1 MLTTNST
8 KMALDKFGMLDAAKV
23 VHRFYRKCRS
33 VHLGNMLM
41 LKRVK
46 QGNLLVDEAK
56 FRAAVGAAIDQLL
69 ERLGDDQLGDYL
81 EFGVYNGSTLAIVH
95 DLLERRGR
103 TNSRLFGFDSFEGLP
118 PEANVDD
125 NNIWMPGQYRCPE
138 EFASDFLTKRGVD
151 WQRVALIKGW
161 FSETCKPSTRT
172 QHQMKKAGIIMV
184 DSDLYSSA
192 VEALN
197 FCEPLI
203 GQHTLIIFDE
213 YYPGGRKDRFL
224 GEEKAFA
231 EFLEA
236 KPDITS
242 IELDESYSFGSRM
255 FLLERRSAG

>member
-1 MLTTNST
+1 MPTTSST
-8 KMALDKFGMLDAAKV
+8 KIALNKIGLLDAAMV

-33 VHLGNMLM
+33 VHLGNILM
-41 LKRVK
+41 LRRVR

-56 FRAAVGAAIDQLL
+56 FRAVVGAAIDRLL
-69 ERLGDDQLGDYL
+69 ERLGDHELGDYL

-103 TNSRLFGFDSFEGLP
+103 TSSRLIGFDSFEGLP

-125 NNIWMPGQYRCPE
+125 NNLWMPGQYRCPE
-138 EFASDFLTKRGVD
+138 KFARDFLTKRGVD

-161 FSETCKPSTRT
+161 FSETCKPSIRTRY
-172 QHQMKKAGIIMV
+172 QIKSAGIIMI

-192 VEALN
+192 VAALK

-203 GQHTLIIFDE
+203 GHNALIIFDE
-213 YYPGGRKDRFL
+213 YYPGGRKGRFL

-236 KPDITS
+236 HQDITS
-242 IELDESYSFGSRM
+242 IDLDESYSFGSRL
-255 FLLERRSAG
+255 FLLERRSCG

>member
-1 MLTTNST
+1 MLSTSST
-8 KMALDKFGMLDAAKV
+8 KIALDKIGMLDAAKV
-23 VHRFYRKCRS
+23 VHRFYRRCRS

-56 FRAAVGAAIDQLL
+56 FRDAVGSAIDQLL
-69 ERLGDDQLGDYL
+69 ERLGDDELGDYL

-95 DLLERRGR
+95 DLLDRRGR
-103 TNSRLFGFDSFEGLP
+103 TRSRLFGFDSFEGLP

-138 EFASDFLTKRGVD
+138 DFACEFLTKRGVD
-151 WQRVALIKGW
+151 WGRVALIKGW
-161 FSETCKPSTRT
+161 FSDTCTPETKTR
-172 QHQMKKAGIIMV
+172 HQMQRAGIIMV

-192 VEALN
+192 VEALS

-203 GQHTLIIFDE
+203 DRHALIIFDE
-213 YYPGGRKDRFL
+213 YYPGGRKDRYL

-236 KPDITS
+236 RPDFTS
-242 IELDESYSFGSRM
+242 TQLDESYSFGSRM
-255 FLLERRSAG
+255 FLLERQS

>member
-1 MLTTNST
+1 
-8 KMALDKFGMLDAAKV
+8 
-23 VHRFYRKCRS
+23 
-33 VHLGNMLM
+33 
-41 LKRVK
+41 
-46 QGNLLVDEAK
+46 LLVDEPK
-56 FRAAVGAAIDQLL
+56 FKAAVGEGIDRLL
-69 ERLGDDQLGDYL
+69 GRLGDDELGDYL

-95 DLLERRGR
+95 DLLAARGL

-118 PEANVDD
+118 EEANVDD

-138 EFASDFLTKRGVD
+138 DFARDFLTNRGVD

-161 FSETCKPSTRT
+161 FSETCNPSTKT
-172 QHQMKKAGIIMV
+172 HHQMTKAGIIMV

-203 GQHTLIIFDE
+203 GQHALIIFDE

-231 EFLEA
+231 EFLDA
-236 KPDITS
+236 YPAITS
-242 IELDESYSFGSRM
+242 TELDKSYSFGSRM
-255 FLLERRSAG
+255 FLLERRPAS